1 MTEKEMY
8 AHIAE
13 GMAADAEVVAFCEKK
28 LAQLEKRAARPRKPK
43 FDEAKNAFALSVIE
57 VLEDAEG
64 QLTAA
69 EIAAVL
75 GEGVKT
81 QAVNGAIKR
90 IQAGNVLTAAD
101 GEPVAVNIVAVA
113 QEKAGAPWMYAIEG

>member
-8 AHIAE
+8 KHIAE
-13 GMAADAEVVAFCEKK
+13 GMANDAEVVAFCEKK
-28 LAQLEKRAARPRKPK
+28 VAQIEKRAARPRKAK
-43 FDEAKNAFALSVIE
+43 FDEVKNDFALSVIE

-69 EIAAVL
+69 EIAGVL
-75 GEGVKT
+75 GEDVKT

-101 GEPVAVNIVAVA
+101 GEPVAVKVVAIA
-113 QEKAGAPWMYAIEG
+113 QDKAGAPWMYAIEG